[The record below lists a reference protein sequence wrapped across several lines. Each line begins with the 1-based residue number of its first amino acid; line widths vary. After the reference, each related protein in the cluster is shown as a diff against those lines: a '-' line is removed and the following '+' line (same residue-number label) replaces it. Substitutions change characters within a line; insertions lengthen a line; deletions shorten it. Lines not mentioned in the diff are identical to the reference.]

1 MAVDA
6 KAVSTDKKRYN
17 IRISGLGGQG
27 VVTSAHI
34 LGAAMD
40 NAGKYASLVPFFGS
54 EKRMAPVEAYVRA
67 SSQPIYEV
75 GEVVYPDII
84 MIYHPQVVTHGKSYT
99 MPFYTGLKPNS
110 LIIINSDVDILD
122 EEDKEVLNR
131 LNAKVVQFE
140 ATELAIKIAG
150 TELATNM
157 AMMGMVL
164 GIMDLVSEENIEAAV
179 RERFLGNSFVA
190 SGGTAS
196 LDSAIEKKFK
206 KKEELLSKNM
216 EVINKTFDL
225 ARSINM
231 DTDNL
236 IIKLDI

>member
-1 MAVDA
+1 MAV
-6 KAVSTDKKRYN
+6 DKKRYN
-17 IRISGLGGQG
+17 MRISGLGGQG

-34 LGAAMD
+34 LGSAMD
-40 NAGKYASLVPFFGS
+40 NAGKFASLVPFFGS

-67 SSQPIYEV
+67 SSEPIYEV

-84 MIYHPQVVTHGKSYT
+84 MIYHSQVVTHGKSYT
-99 MPFYTGLKPNS
+99 MPFYTGLKKNS
-110 LIIINSDVDILD
+110 LVIINTDID
-122 EEDKEVLNR
+122 VLNKDDIAA
-131 LNAKVVQFE
+131 LEAQNAHVVQFN

-164 GIMDLVSEENIEAAV
+164 GLTKLVNEDNIEKAV

-196 LDSAIEKKFK
+196 LDSAIEKKLK
-206 KKEELLSKNM
+206 KKEDLLAKNM
-216 EVINKTFDL
+216 EVINATFEMADSIDL
-225 ARSINM
+225 TNA
-231 DTDNL
+231 DL
-236 IIKLDI
+236 ITRITV

>member
-1 MAVDA
+1 MANSIVGR
-6 KAVSTDKKRYN
+6 KRYN

-34 LGAAMD
+34 LGTAMD

-67 SSQPIYEV
+67 SSLPIYEV

-84 MIYHPQVVTHGKSYT
+84 MIYHSQVVTHGKSYT
-99 MPFYTGLKPNS
+99 MPFYTGLKKNA
-110 LIIINSDVDILD
+110 LIIINSNVDVLE
-122 EEDKEVLNR
+122 EEDKEVLR
-131 LNAKVVQFE
+131 KLNAKVVMFE
-140 ATELAIKIAG
+140 ATELAMKVAG

-164 GIMDLVSEENIEAAV
+164 GLTKLVNEENIEAAV

-206 KKEELLSKNM
+206 KKEELLAKNM
-216 EVINKTFDL
+216 EVINATFKLADSIDL
-225 ARSINM
+225 ENAGLI
-231 DTDNL
+231 TNL
-236 IIKLDI
+236 NI

>member
-1 MAVDA
+1 MAA
-6 KAVSTDKKRYN
+6 KERYN

-27 VVTSAHI
+27 VVTTAHI

-67 SSQPIYEV
+67 STEEIYEV
-75 GEVVYPDII
+75 GEVIYPDII
-84 MIYHPQVVTHGKSYT
+84 LIYHSQVVTHGKSYT

-110 LIIINSDVDILD
+110 LIIINTAFDVLSEDD
-122 EEDKEVLNR
+122 EKVLR
-131 LNAKVVQFE
+131 DLNATVVQFD
-140 ATELAIKIAG
+140 ATQLAMNIAG

-157 AMMGMVL
+157 AMMGML
-164 GIMDLVSEENIEAAV
+164 FGLTKLVNTDNIEVAV

-190 SGGTAS
+190 SGGTAA

-206 KKEELLSKNM
+206 KKEQLLAANM
-216 EVINKTFDL
+216 NVITDTFKLADQVDISGDDL
-225 ARSINM
+225 IVR
-231 DTDNL
+231 L
-236 IIKLDI
+236 KV

>member
-1 MAVDA
+1 MAA
-6 KAVSTDKKRYN
+6 DKKRYN
-17 IRISGLGGQG
+17 MRISGLGGQG

-34 LGAAMD
+34 LGSCMD
-40 NAGKYASLVPFFGS
+40 NAGKFASLVPFFGS

-67 SSQPIYEV
+67 SSEPIYEV

-84 MIYHPQVVTHGKSYT
+84 LIYHSQVVTHGKSYT

-110 LIIINSDVDILD
+110 LVIINTGFDVL
-122 EEDKEVLNR
+122 EPEDKEVLSK
-131 LNAKVVQFE
+131 LNAKVVQFD
-140 ATELAIKIAG
+140 ATELALKIAG

-157 AMMGMVL
+157 AMMGMLL
-164 GIMDLVSEENIEAAV
+164 GLTGLVTEAHIEAAV

-206 KKEELLSKNM
+206 KKEDLLAKNM
-216 EVINKTFDL
+216 EVINATFEMADSIDL
-225 ARSINM
+225 NS
-231 DTDNL
+231 DEL
-236 IIKLDI
+236 IINLKV

>member
-1 MAVDA
+1 MAAEV
-6 KAVSTDKKRYN
+6 KRYN

-34 LGAAMD
+34 LGATMD

-67 SSQPIYEV
+67 SDLPIYEV

-110 LIIINSDVDILD
+110 LIIINSDINVLD
-122 EEDKEVLNR
+122 EEDKEVLR
-131 LNAKVVQFE
+131 KLNTKVVQFE

-164 GIMDLVSEENIEAAV
+164 GIMDLVSLDNIEAAV

-216 EVINKTFDL
+216 DVISQTFEMAKKIDL
-225 ARSINM
+225 N
-231 DTDNL
+231 DGEL
-236 IIKLDI
+236 ITKFDI

>member
-1 MAVDA
+1 MAE
-6 KAVSTDKKRYN
+6 KKKIERYN

-27 VVTSAHI
+27 VVTTAHI

-67 SSQPIYEV
+67 STEPIYEV
-75 GEVVYPDII
+75 GEVIYPDII
-84 MIYHPQVVTHGKSYT
+84 MIYHSQVVTHGKSYT

-110 LIIINSDVDILD
+110 LIIINTDRDVLFP
-122 EEDKEVLNR
+122 EDVEVLR
-131 LNAKVVQFE
+131 KLNATVVQFD
-140 ATELAIKIAG
+140 ATALAMKIAG

-164 GIMDLVSEENIEAAV
+164 GLTKLVNEENIEAAV

-190 SGGTAS
+190 SGGTAA

-206 KKEELLSKNM
+206 KKEDLLAKNM
-216 EVINKTFDL
+216 EVINATFKMADEVDM
-225 ARSINM
+225 S
-231 DTDNL
+231 TDET
-236 IIKLDI
+236 IIQFDV

>member
-1 MAVDA
+1 MA
-6 KAVSTDKKRYN
+6 TEKKRYN

-27 VVTSAHI
+27 VVTTAHI
-34 LGAAMD
+34 LGSTMD

-67 SSQPIYEV
+67 SSEPIYEV

-84 MIYHPQVVTHGKSYT
+84 MIYHSQVVTHGKSYT

-110 LIIINSDVDILD
+110 LIIINSDIN
-122 EEDKEVLNR
+122 VLNEDDKKVLSD
-131 LNAKVVQFE
+131 LNAKVVQFN
-140 ATELAIKIAG
+140 ATELAQKIAG

-157 AMMGMVL
+157 AMMGMLL
-164 GIMDLVSEENIEAAV
+164 GLTKLVTEDNIEKAV

-190 SGGTAS
+190 SGGTAA

-206 KKEELLSKNM
+206 KKEQLLEANM
-216 EVINKTFDL
+216 NVIKWTFEMSNKIDL
-225 ARSINM
+225 TTG
-231 DTDNL
+231 DL
-236 IIKLDI
+236 ITQIDV

>member
-1 MAVDA
+1 MAADN
-6 KAVSTDKKRYN
+6 KRYN

-40 NAGKYASLVPFFGS
+40 NAGKFASLVPFFGS

-110 LIIINSDVDILD
+110 LIIINSDVNILD
-122 EEDKEVLNR
+122 AEDKEVLKK

-140 ATELAIKIAG
+140 ATALAIRIAG

-164 GIMDLVSEENIEAAV
+164 GITGLVTEEHIEAAV

-190 SGGTAS
+190 SGGTAA

-216 EVINKTFDL
+216 EVITATFEM
-225 ARSINM
+225 AK
-231 DTDNL
+231 
-236 IIKLDI
+236 KLDLNDGELITKLEI

>member
-1 MAVDA
+1 MAV
-6 KAVSTDKKRYN
+6 DKKRYN
-17 IRISGLGGQG
+17 MRISGLGGQG

-34 LGAAMD
+34 LGSAMD
-40 NAGKYASLVPFFGS
+40 NAGKFASLVPFFGS

-67 SSQPIYEV
+67 SSEPIYEV

-84 MIYHPQVVTHGKSYT
+84 MIYHSQVVTHGKSYT
-99 MPFYTGLKPNS
+99 MPFYTGLKKNS
-110 LIIINSDVDILD
+110 LVIINTDVDVLD
-122 EEDKEVLNR
+122 EEDIKALKAQ
-131 LNAKVVQFE
+131 NAHVVQFN

-164 GIMDLVSEENIEAAV
+164 GLTKLVNEDDIEKAV

-206 KKEELLSKNM
+206 KKEDLLAKNM
-216 EVINKTFDL
+216 EVINATFEMADSIDL
-225 ARSINM
+225 TNA
-231 DTDNL
+231 DL
-236 IIKLDI
+236 ITRITV

>member
-1 MAVDA
+1 MA
-6 KAVSTDKKRYN
+6 TDKKRYN
-17 IRISGLGGQG
+17 MRISGLGGQG

-34 LGAAMD
+34 LGSAMD
-40 NAGKYASLVPFFGS
+40 NAGKFASLVPFFGS

-67 SSQPIYEV
+67 SSEPIYEV

-84 MIYHPQVVTHGKSYT
+84 MIYHSQVITHGKSYT
-99 MPFYTGLKPNS
+99 MPFYMGLKPNS
-110 LIIINSDVDILD
+110 LVIINTDVDVL
-122 EEDKEVLNR
+122 DKEDIKVLTR
-131 LNAKVVQFE
+131 LKAKVIQFN
-140 ATELAIKIAG
+140 ATELALKIAG

-164 GIMDLVSEENIEAAV
+164 GITKLVTEDNIEKAV

-206 KKEELLSKNM
+206 KKEELLAKNM
-216 EVINKTFDL
+216 EVINATFKL
-225 ARSINM
+225 ADSFDMNS
-231 DTDNL
+231 DEL
-236 IIKLDI
+236 IIKIDA

>member
-1 MAVDA
+1 MTIDNR
-6 KAVSTDKKRYN
+6 KRYN
-17 IRISGLGGQG
+17 MRISGLGGQG

-34 LGAAMD
+34 LGSCMD

-67 SSQPIYEV
+67 SSEEIFEV

-84 MIYHPQVVTHGKSYT
+84 LIYHSQVITHGKSYT
-99 MPFYTGLKPNS
+99 MPFYTGLKKDS
-110 LIIINSDVDILD
+110 LVIINTDVDVLE
-122 EEDKEVLNR
+122 EEDIIALNAQ
-131 LNAKVVQFE
+131 NAKVVQFN
-140 ATELAIKIAG
+140 ATELALKIAG

-157 AMMGMVL
+157 AMMGMLL
-164 GIMDLVSEENIEAAV
+164 GLTKLVTEENIEAAV

-206 KKEELLSKNM
+206 KKEELLAKNM
-216 EVINKTFDL
+216 EVINKTFELANSIDL
-225 ARSINM
+225 TGSELVIN
-231 DTDNL
+231 L
-236 IIKLDI
+236 EV